1 MPGSSDQVTG
11 QVNSADGTLITF
23 DQVGT
28 GPVVILVHGAFTDRT
43 HPTLAKVAVALA
55 PWFTVI
61 NYDRRGRGASG
72 DTEPY
77 AVKRELDDL
86 AALIEEAGGS
96 AMVFGGSSGAG
107 LAIEAAT
114 RNQAISRLALWEP
127 PYHVDVS
134 APDLPLNF
142 AARLDELVKAGRR
155 GDAVEMFM
163 TQAAQVPAE
172 AIAAMRLDP
181 TWAATE
187 AIAQTLV
194 YEAAVMGPGNALPA
208 ARLAAITRPTLVLTG
223 GSSPAWLTNAGRAV
237 TAGIPGARH
246 LVLDGQTHNVSAEA
260 LVPELLGFF
269 A

>member
-1 MPGSSDQVTG
+1 MTTG
-11 QVNSADGTLITF
+11 QVASADGTPIVF
-23 DQVGT
+23 DRSGT

-43 HPTLAKVAVALA
+43 HPTLAKVAAALA

-61 NYDRRGRGASG
+61 NYDRRGRGGSG
-72 DTEPY
+72 DTGPY
-77 AVKRELDDL
+77 ATGREFEDL
-86 AALIEEAGGS
+86 AALIDETGGS

-107 LAIEAAT
+107 LAITAAT
-114 RNQAISRLALWEP
+114 RNPAISRLALWEP
-127 PYHVDVS
+127 PYHVDAS
-134 APDLPLNF
+134 APELPLDF
-142 AARLDELVKAGRR
+142 AARLDSLVRAGRR

-172 AIAAMRLDP
+172 AITAMRADP
-181 TWAATE
+181 SWAATE
-187 AIAQTLV
+187 AIAQTLA

-208 ARLAAITRPTLVLTG
+208 ARLAEISQPTLVLTG

-237 TAGIPGARH
+237 AAAIPGARH